1 MSAGS
6 WRAGGVSTTVT
17 RKLPAV
23 VWFELLVAEQLTVV
37 VPTGKVE
44 PLAGEQVTGSVPSTT
59 SVAVATKVTAAP
71 EGPVA
76 SVVMSAGRCSAGG
89 VSTTVTWK
97 LPVAVRLKLLVA
109 EQFT

>member
-6 WRAGGVSTTVT
+6 WRVGGVSTTVT
-17 RKLPAV
+17 WKLPV
-23 VWFELLVAEQLTVV
+23 DVWFELLVAEQLTVV
-37 VPTGKVE
+37 APTGKVA
-44 PLAGEQVTGSVPSTT
+44 PLPGEQVTGSVPSTT

-71 EGPVA
+71 EGPLA

-97 LPVAVRLKLLVA
+97 LPVVVIPELLV
-109 EQFT
+109 